1 MANFTKIDP
10 HTFAF
15 TFPPQTYG
23 KQNFTLTI
31 DLNAKE
37 VTQSI

>member
-1 MANFTKIDP
+1 MANFTKLDP

-23 KQNFTLTI
+23 KQNFTLKI
-31 DLNAKE
+31 SLDANGL
-37 VTQSI
+37 TQSI